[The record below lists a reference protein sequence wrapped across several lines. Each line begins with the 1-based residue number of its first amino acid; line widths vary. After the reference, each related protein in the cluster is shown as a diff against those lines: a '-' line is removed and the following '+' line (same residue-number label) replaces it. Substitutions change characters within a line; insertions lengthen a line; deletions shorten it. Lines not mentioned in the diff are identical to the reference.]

1 MSMPDHKA
9 MAEFEAKLL
18 TREPRSLSSSLDLLD
33 AMVEEAKALNTWP
46 VSQGLGDI
54 EHKVRWAR
62 AINSVGL
69 ASDG

>member
-1 MSMPDHKA
+1 MIKPDYGA
-9 MAEFEAKLL
+9 IAEFEAKLL

-33 AMVEEAKALNTWP
+33 AVVEEAKALNTWP

-54 EHKVRWAR
+54 EHKLRWAR
-62 AINSVGL
+62 AMNSVGL

>member
-1 MSMPDHKA
+1 MSIPDYKA

-33 AMVEEAKALNTWP
+33 AMVEEAKALGRWP
-46 VSQGLGDI
+46 VSQGPGDI
-54 EHKVRWAR
+54 EHKIRWAR
-62 AINSVGL
+62 AANSVGL